1 MVLDMLL
8 TQSGFD
14 VVPVENGH
22 EAFLMIKQSFANLE
36 LLFEL
41 IILDINM
48 PICNGNDACK

>member
-1 MVLDMLL
+1 MLL